1 MSIASSRKMLVKR
14 KSTSSLLIKN
24 SESCSKVSL
33 AKVNESFTF
42 AEEIV
47 EQRKSLKE

>member
-1 MSIASSRKMLVKR
+1 MSIVSSSKMLVKR
-14 KSTSSLLIKN
+14 KSTSSLKN
-24 SESCSKVSL
+24 SESCLKMSS